1 MGLSDW
7 LPCWT
12 LLVSARLLW
21 KEGLS
26 RALGRL
32 QGGCRDAGPQGAGF
46 PAQLACRPLHSRRSS
61 VLCFLV
67 SLEEILKSYV
77 AHWWSPDGTRLAY
90 ATINDSRVPV
100 MELPTYTG
108 SIYPAVKPY
117 HYPKVGGRRGPVSAL
132 LLGAPSRPAQNV
144 ALRQEQRRHE
154 FSPSRGVKFPSCL
167 S

>member
-12 LLVSARLLW
+12 LLVSAFLW

-117 HYPKVGGRRGPVSAL
+117 HYPKVGGCPAPRRPLPAGSER
-132 LLGAPSRPAQNV
+132 GAETRAEAS
-144 ALRQEQRRHE
+144 
-154 FSPSRGVKFPSCL
+154 
-167 S
+167 